1 MPKFVGFPK
10 IARLR
15 RECVIT
21 EKLDGTN
28 AAVHIVQGEPDTPN
42 FVAWVDGFT
51 LYAQSRNHFI
61 VPGSDN
67 YGFAAWVRDNASE
80 LVKLGPGCH
89 FGEWWGK
96 GIQRGYGLMERR
108 FSLFNTAR
116 WKPENTP
123 ACCHVV
129 PVLYAGKFS
138 TDAVESVL
146 DELRKNG
153 SWAAPGFKR
162 PEGVVVYL
170 PAARQLFKVTL
181 EHDDV
186 PKSALKEAA

>member
-1 MPKFVGFPK
+1 MPKFVEFPK

-42 FVAWVDGFT
+42 FVARVDGFT
-51 LYAQSRNHFI
+51 LYAQSRNRFI

-96 GIQRGYGLMERR
+96 GVQRGYGLMERR

-116 WKPENTP
+116 WKPDNLP

-138 TDAVESVL
+138 TDVVESVL

-153 SWAAPGFKR
+153 SWAAPGFKS